1 MKIIK
6 LDDFKI
12 TTDETLR
19 LIYEVQAYIDSTK
32 IRLNTDI
39 DIEYFCKN
47 FMWTVLCPHFVI
59 LPVEKKFAIC

>member
-47 FMWTVLCPHFVI
+47 FNAVI
-59 LPVEKKFAIC
+59 GSIAFKQIDHK